1 MLYTSVCFILGFVK
15 FLNTL
20 SLTFPVL
27 GELLGHSFISKQI
40 SLWSDDYW
48 CPCWNL
54 VQFGTFV
61 ALVFSLGNLEVFTCW
76 LIRPHF
82 FFFLITA
89 FISVLLPSLY
99 GKLLLNQ
106 CCLIFQVLIPE
117 IYLLLSLRY
126 LYLLIAKF
134 LWGGNMTCI
143 FFMMQWE
150 IYCEFHLLITDLTLW
165 VTPVS
170 CYLLKLQ
177 VR

>member
-61 ALVFSLGNLEVFTCW
+61 ALVFSLSNLEVFTCW

-82 FFFLITA
+82 FFFFNNCFYFSTSSLLVWQTA
-89 FISVLLPSLY
+89 PESVLSNFSGLNTRNLFIAFPQILVPVDRKVFMGGKYDMYFFYDAVRNILWISLTDYRSYIMSYPS
-99 GKLLLNQ
+99 
-106 CCLIFQVLIPE
+106 
-117 IYLLLSLRY
+117 
-126 LYLLIAKF
+126 
-134 LWGGNMTCI
+134 
-143 FFMMQWE
+143 
-150 IYCEFHLLITDLTLW
+150 
-165 VTPVS
+165 
-170 CYLLKLQ
+170 
-177 VR
+177 